1 MSTEIKGYRPLS
13 RESTDRITKAW
24 KWYRENMGLE
34 GDKIAMMKK
43 NGASNLFASANKPHD
58 LFIEFHPS
66 FLPLPKFDT
75 TYEDEYLRVIDSGY
89 SLVAHHKRHG
99 QVLCH
104 FTARI

>member
-43 NGASNLFASANKPHD
+43 NGASKAAIRHALETHREDRSDLIELFQEVKIEIGIGSNKQP
-58 LFIEFHPS
+58 EE
-66 FLPLPKFDT
+66 K
-75 TYEDEYLRVIDSGY
+75 E
-89 SLVAHHKRHG
+89 
-99 QVLCH
+99 
-104 FTARI
+104 